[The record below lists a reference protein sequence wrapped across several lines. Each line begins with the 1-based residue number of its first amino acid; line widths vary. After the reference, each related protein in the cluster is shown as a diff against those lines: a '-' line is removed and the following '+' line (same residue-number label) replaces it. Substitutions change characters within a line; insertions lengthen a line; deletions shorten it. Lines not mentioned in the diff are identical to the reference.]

1 MHVLGVNFR
10 LPIQTQFLHV
20 FSDLLLNAC
29 TEISGLI
36 KPINFGFICFFPLF
50 LVRKEECAV
59 KLRLEFLK
67 ALNPRW
73 SLMFVDQ
80 LKKFSLL
87 VIYLQKDVLMCSQFY
102 VEGGELNANVV

>member
-36 KPINFGFICFFPLF
+36 KPINFGFICFF
-50 LVRKEECAV
+50 
-59 KLRLEFLK
+59 
-67 ALNPRW
+67 
-73 SLMFVDQ
+73 
-80 LKKFSLL
+80 
-87 VIYLQKDVLMCSQFY
+87 
-102 VEGGELNANVV
+102 